1 MNTINLSQKQSQI
14 VNLGAGSYLIEA
26 SAGSGKTRVLTE
38 RVKKLLEDNSSKIL
52 AITFTNKASEELKER
67 LELDKLKNK
76 NAFVGTFHSFCQSI
90 LESRFKLLGFQKM
103 PHIFED
109 ESDRIEIVEEA
120 IKSVPYFTDIYDSLE
135 SKDKTGYKS
144 KVLSFISSVK
154 RELAEPEDLI
164 TEEGE
169 EHLLLLYNEY
179 QDILKS
185 NNAIDFDDLI
195 LFVYKLLSNN
205 EAVQNLYSKSYNY
218 IFIDEGQD
226 LNKAQY
232 YLLKSLCGDQIKNVM
247 IVGDPNQSI
256 YGFNGS
262 APKYMQTFFVDD
274 FKAQKITLDEN
285 YRCSKQVIDAANK
298 LMQLSVEAVNYV
310 IEGHFE
316 TYKASSEK
324 DEAKYVI
331 EKIDYLINLKNH
343 KNFERENYKDIEG
356 EIDYNKISILGRN
369 KFVFKYI
376 EELLQENNIPY
387 YFKSGNVGVKFETI
401 FMKLFDYYFRIKI
414 NPSDKLHT
422 KRLKTL
428 LKVNDFENE
437 DEISKSKYDYFQ
449 FIREIIS
456 VLTEDNFKKSLQSIS
471 DYIKEST
478 TFNDDEKVQIH
489 NELEEVI
496 ELWKEYS
503 FNNLK
508 PTLTGFKNTISLGLI
523 KRDLKQEGV
532 CISTVHTM
540 KGQESEIVFLVG
552 LDDGTFPYY
561 LAIQNGGE
569 ELSQEKN
576 NLYVAFTRAKRFLY
590 VSYPSVRMM
599 PWGDYKSRI
608 KSRFLSEF

>member
-1 MNTINLSQKQSQI
+1 MSKINLSPKQSQI

-38 RVKKLLEDNSSKIL
+38 RVKKLLEDNSTKIL

-120 IKSVPYFTDIYDSLE
+120 IKSVPYFTDIYDNLE
-135 SKDKTGYKS
+135 SKDKAGYKS

-185 NNAIDFDDLI
+185 NNALDFDDLI

-232 YLLKSLCGDQIKNVM
+232 YLLKTLCGDQIKNVM

-285 YRCSKQVIDAANK
+285 YSCSKQVIDAANK
-298 LMQLSVEAVNYV
+298 LMQLNVEAVNYV

-316 TYKASSEK
+316 TYKAASEK
-324 DEAKYVI
+324 DEAKYVV

-343 KNFERENYKDIEG
+343 TDIEG
-356 EIDYNKISILGRN
+356 EIDYSKMAILGRN

-376 EELLQENNIPY
+376 EELLQERNIPY
-387 YFKSGNVGVKFETI
+387 YFKSGNVGLKFETI

-414 NPSDKLHT
+414 NPSDKIHS

-428 LKVNDFENE
+428 LKLNVFENE
-437 DEISKSKYDYFQ
+437 GEISKSKYDYFQ

-456 VLTEDNFKKSLQSIS
+456 VLTEDNFKKSLHSIA

-489 NELEEVI
+489 NELQEVI

-523 KRDLKQEGV
+523 KRDLRQEGI

-540 KGQESEIVFLVG
+540 KGQESEIVFLLG
-552 LDDGTFPYY
+552 IDDGTFPYY
-561 LAIQNGGE
+561 LAIQKGGE

>member
-1 MNTINLSQKQSQI
+1 MSKINLSPKQSQI
-14 VNLGAGSYLIEA
+14 VNLGEGSYLIEA

-38 RVKKLLEDNSSKIL
+38 RVKKLLEDNSTKIL

-120 IKSVPYFTDIYDSLE
+120 IKSVPYFTDIYDNLE
-135 SKDKTGYKS
+135 SKDKAGYKS

-185 NNAIDFDDLI
+185 NNALDFDDLI

-232 YLLKSLCGDQIKNVM
+232 YLLKTLCGDQIKNVM

-285 YRCSKQVIDAANK
+285 YSCSKQVIDAANK
-298 LMQLSVEAVNYV
+298 LMQLNVEAVNYV

-316 TYKASSEK
+316 TYKAASEK
-324 DEAKYVI
+324 DEAKYVV

-343 KNFERENYKDIEG
+343 TDIEG
-356 EIDYNKISILGRN
+356 EIDYSKMAILGRN

-376 EELLQENNIPY
+376 EELLQERNIPY
-387 YFKSGNVGVKFETI
+387 YFKSGNVGLKFETI

-414 NPSDKLHT
+414 NPSDRIHS

-428 LKVNDFENE
+428 LKINVFENE
-437 DEISKSKYDYFQ
+437 GEISKSKYDYFQ

-456 VLTEDNFKKSLQSIS
+456 VLTEDNFKKSLHSIA

-489 NELEEVI
+489 NELQEVI

-523 KRDLKQEGV
+523 KRDLRQEGI

-540 KGQESEIVFLVG
+540 KGQESEIVFLLG
-552 LDDGTFPYY
+552 IDDGTFPYY
-561 LAIQNGGE
+561 LAIQKGGE

>member
-1 MNTINLSQKQSQI
+1 L
-14 VNLGAGSYLIEA
+14 
-26 SAGSGKTRVLTE
+26 
-38 RVKKLLEDNSSKIL
+38 
-52 AITFTNKASEELKER
+52 
-67 LELDKLKNK
+67 
-76 NAFVGTFHSFCQSI
+76 C
-90 LESRFKLLGFQKM
+90 
-103 PHIFED
+103 
-109 ESDRIEIVEEA
+109 
-120 IKSVPYFTDIYDSLE
+120 
-135 SKDKTGYKS
+135 
-144 KVLSFISSVK
+144 
-154 RELAEPEDLI
+154 
-164 TEEGE
+164 
-169 EHLLLLYNEY
+169 
-179 QDILKS
+179 
-185 NNAIDFDDLI
+185 
-195 LFVYKLLSNN
+195 VYKLLSNN

-232 YLLKSLCGDQIKNVM
+232 YLLKALCGDQIKNVM

-298 LMQLSVEAVNYV
+298 LMQLNVEAVNYV

-316 TYKASSEK
+316 TFKAASEK
-324 DEAKYVI
+324 DEAKYVV

-343 KNFERENYKDIEG
+343 KNTERENHTDIEG
-356 EIDYNKISILGRN
+356 EIDYSKMAILGRN

-376 EELLQENNIPY
+376 EELLQERNIPY
-387 YFKSGNVGVKFETI
+387 YFKSGNIGLKFETI

-414 NPSDKLHT
+414 NPSDKIHS

-437 DEISKSKYDYFQ
+437 GEITKSKYGYFQ

-471 DYIKEST
+471 DYIKESK
-478 TFNDDEKVQIH
+478 TFNDDERVQIH

-523 KRDLKQEGV
+523 KRDLKQEGI

-561 LAIQNGGE
+561 LAIQKGGE

-599 PWGDYKSRI
+599 PWGDYKSRV
-608 KSRFLSEF
+608 KSRFLSDF

>member
-1 MNTINLSQKQSQI
+1 MSKINLSTKQSEI
-14 VNLGAGSYLIEA
+14 VDLGTGSYLVEA

-38 RVKKLLEDNSSKIL
+38 RVKNLLEDNSSKVL

-67 LELDKLKNK
+67 LELEKLKNK
-76 NAFVGTFHSFCQSI
+76 NVFVGTFHSFCQSI
-90 LESRFKLLGFQKM
+90 FESRFKLLGFQKM

-135 SKDKTGYKS
+135 SKDRAGYKS
-144 KVLSFISSVK
+144 KVLSFISSIK

-169 EHLLLLYNEY
+169 EHFLSLYNEY

-195 LFVYKLLSNN
+195 LFVYKLFSNN
-205 EAVQNLYSKSYNY
+205 EAVQSLYAKSYNY

-232 YLLKSLCGDQIKNVM
+232 YLLKSLCGDKIKNVM

-262 APKYMQTFFVDD
+262 TPKYMQTLFVED
-274 FKAQKITLDEN
+274 FNAQKITLDEN

-298 LMQLSVEAVNYV
+298 LMTLNVEAVNYV

-316 TYKASSEK
+316 VYKAKSEK
-324 DEAKYVI
+324 DEAEYVVG
-331 EKIDYLINLKNH
+331 KIKDLINLKNH
-343 KNFERENYKDIEG
+343 KDIEG
-356 EIDYNKISILGRN
+356 EIDYSKIAILGRN
-369 KFVFKYI
+369 KFVFKFI
-376 EELLQENNIPY
+376 EGLLQENNIPY
-387 YFKSGNVGVKFETI
+387 YFKSGNIGIKFETI
-401 FMKLFDYYFRIKI
+401 FMKLFDFYFRIKI

-422 KRLKTL
+422 KRLKSL

-437 DEISKSKYDYFQ
+437 DEIAKSKYEYFS
-449 FIREIIS
+449 FIRKVIS
-456 VLTEDNFKKSLQSIS
+456 GLTEENFKKSIQTVS
-471 DYIKEST
+471 DYIKDST
-478 TFNDDEKVQIH
+478 NFNDDEKVQIY
-489 NELEEVI
+489 NELDEI
-496 ELWKEYS
+496 KELWKEYS

-508 PTLTGFKNTISLGLI
+508 PSLTGFKNTISLGII
-523 KRDLKQEGV
+523 KRDTKQDGI

-540 KGQESEIVFLVG
+540 KGQEAEIVFLVG

-569 ELSQEKN
+569 ELNQEKN

-590 VSYPSVRMM
+590 ISYPSVKIM

-608 KSRFLSEF
+608 ISRFLTIFIK

>member
-1 MNTINLSQKQSQI
+1 MNRINLSTKQSQI
-14 VNLGAGSYLIEA
+14 VNLGEGSYLIEA

-38 RVKKLLEDNSSKIL
+38 RVKNLLEDNSSKIL

-67 LELDKLKNK
+67 LELDKLKNR
-76 NAFVGTFHSFCQSI
+76 NVFVGTFHSFCQSI

-120 IKSVPYFTDIYDSLE
+120 IKSVPYFTDIYEGLE

-164 TEEGE
+164 TDEGE

-195 LFVYKLLSNN
+195 WFVYKLLSNN

-262 APKYMQTFFVDD
+262 APKYMQTFFVED
-274 FKAQKITLDEN
+274 FNAQKITLDEN

-316 TYKASSEK
+316 MYKASGEK
-324 DEAKYVI
+324 DEAKYVV
-331 EKIDYLINLKNH
+331 EKIDYLINLKNY
-343 KNFERENYKDIEG
+343 KSLERENYKDIEG
-356 EIDYNKISILGRN
+356 EIDYSKIAILGRN

-376 EELLQENNIPY
+376 EELLQEKNIPY

-414 NPSDKLHT
+414 NPSDKLHN

-428 LKVNDFENE
+428 LKVNNFENE

-449 FIREIIS
+449 FIRKIVS

-471 DYIKEST
+471 DFINKST

-523 KRDLKQEGV
+523 KRDLKQEGI

-608 KSRFLSEF
+608 KSRFLTDF

>member
-1 MNTINLSQKQSQI
+1 MSKINLSPKQSQI

-38 RVKKLLEDNSSKIL
+38 RVKKLLEDNSTKIL

-120 IKSVPYFTDIYDSLE
+120 IKSVPYFTDIYDNLE
-135 SKDKTGYKS
+135 SKDKAGYKS

-185 NNAIDFDDLI
+185 NNALDFDDLI

-232 YLLKSLCGDQIKNVM
+232 YLLKTLCGDQIKNVM

-298 LMQLSVEAVNYV
+298 LMQLNVEAVNYV

-316 TYKASSEK
+316 TYKAASEK
-324 DEAKYVI
+324 DEAKYVV

-343 KNFERENYKDIEG
+343 TDIEG
-356 EIDYNKISILGRN
+356 EIDYSKMAILGRN

-376 EELLQENNIPY
+376 EELLQERNIPY
-387 YFKSGNVGVKFETI
+387 YFKSGNVGLKFETI

-414 NPSDKLHT
+414 NPSDRIHS

-428 LKVNDFENE
+428 LKINVFENE
-437 DEISKSKYDYFQ
+437 GEISKSKYDYFQ

-456 VLTEDNFKKSLQSIS
+456 VLTEDNFKKSLHSIA

-489 NELEEVI
+489 NELQEVI

-523 KRDLKQEGV
+523 KRDLRQEGI

-540 KGQESEIVFLVG
+540 KGQESEIVFLLG
-552 LDDGTFPYY
+552 IDDGTFPYY
-561 LAIQNGGE
+561 LAIQKGGE

>member
-1 MNTINLSQKQSQI
+1 MSKINLSPKQSQI

-38 RVKKLLEDNSSKIL
+38 RVKKLLEDNSTKIL

-103 PHIFED
+103 HHIFED

-120 IKSVPYFTDIYDSLE
+120 IKSVPYFTDIYDNLE
-135 SKDKTGYKS
+135 SKDKAGYKS

-185 NNAIDFDDLI
+185 NNALDFDDLI

-232 YLLKSLCGDQIKNVM
+232 YLLKTLCGDQIKNVM

-298 LMQLSVEAVNYV
+298 LMQLNVEAVNYV

-316 TYKASSEK
+316 TYKAASEK
-324 DEAKYVI
+324 DEAKYVV

-343 KNFERENYKDIEG
+343 TDIEG
-356 EIDYNKISILGRN
+356 EIDYSKMAILGRN

-376 EELLQENNIPY
+376 EELLQERNIPY
-387 YFKSGNVGVKFETI
+387 YFKSGNVGLKFETI

-414 NPSDKLHT
+414 NPSDRIHS

-428 LKVNDFENE
+428 LKINVFENE
-437 DEISKSKYDYFQ
+437 GEISKSKYDYFQ
-449 FIREIIS
+449 FIKEIIS
-456 VLTEDNFKKSLQSIS
+456 VLTEDNFKKSLHSIA

-489 NELEEVI
+489 NELQEVI

-523 KRDLKQEGV
+523 KRDLRQEGI

-540 KGQESEIVFLVG
+540 KGQESEIVFLLG
-552 LDDGTFPYY
+552 IDDGTFPYY
-561 LAIQNGGE
+561 LAIQKGGE

>member
-1 MNTINLSQKQSQI
+1 MSKINLSPKQSQI

-38 RVKKLLEDNSSKIL
+38 RVKKLLEDNSTKIL

-120 IKSVPYFTDIYDSLE
+120 IKSVPYFTDIYDNLE
-135 SKDKTGYKS
+135 SKDKAGYKS

-185 NNAIDFDDLI
+185 NNALDFDDLI

-232 YLLKSLCGDQIKNVM
+232 YLLKTLCGDQIKNVM

-298 LMQLSVEAVNYV
+298 LMQLNVEAVNYV

-316 TYKASSEK
+316 TYKAASEK
-324 DEAKYVI
+324 DEAKYVV

-343 KNFERENYKDIEG
+343 TDIEG
-356 EIDYNKISILGRN
+356 EIDYSKMAILGRN

-376 EELLQENNIPY
+376 EELLQERNIPY
-387 YFKSGNVGVKFETI
+387 YFKSGNVGLKFETI

-414 NPSDKLHT
+414 NPSDKIHS

-428 LKVNDFENE
+428 LKLNVFENE
-437 DEISKSKYDYFQ
+437 GEISKSKYDYFQ

-456 VLTEDNFKKSLQSIS
+456 VLTEDNFKKSLHSIA

-489 NELEEVI
+489 NELQEVI

-523 KRDLKQEGV
+523 KRDLRQEGI

-540 KGQESEIVFLVG
+540 KGQESEIVFLLG
-552 LDDGTFPYY
+552 IDDGTFPYY
-561 LAIQNGGE
+561 LAIQKGGE

>member
-1 MNTINLSQKQSQI
+1 MSKINLSPKQSQI

-38 RVKKLLEDNSSKIL
+38 RVKKLLEDNSTKVL

-120 IKSVPYFTDIYDSLE
+120 IKSVPYFTDIYDNLE
-135 SKDKTGYKS
+135 SKDKAGYKS

-185 NNAIDFDDLI
+185 NNALDFDDLI

-232 YLLKSLCGDQIKNVM
+232 YLLKTLCGDQIKNVM

-256 YGFNGS
+256 YAFNGS

-285 YRCSKQVIDAANK
+285 YRCSKQIIDAANK
-298 LMQLSVEAVNYV
+298 LMQLNVEAVNYV

-316 TYKASSEK
+316 TYKATSEK

-343 KNFERENYKDIEG
+343 TDIEG
-356 EIDYNKISILGRN
+356 EIDYSKMAILGRN

-376 EELLQENNIPY
+376 EELLQERNIPY
-387 YFKSGNVGVKFETI
+387 YFKSGNVGLKFETI

-414 NPSDKLHT
+414 NPSDKIHS

-428 LKVNDFENE
+428 LKINDFENE
-437 DEISKSKYDYFQ
+437 GEISKSKYNYFQ

-456 VLTEDNFKKSLQSIS
+456 VLTEDNFKKSLQSIA

-478 TFNDDEKVQIH
+478 TFNDDEKVQIY
-489 NELEEVI
+489 NELQEVI

-523 KRDLKQEGV
+523 KRDLRQEGI

-540 KGQESEIVFLVG
+540 KGQESEIVFLLG

-561 LAIQNGGE
+561 LAIQKGGE

-608 KSRFLSEF
+608 KSRFLSNF